1 MGNLWLF
8 LKSKTFA
15 VNAVLALLF
24 FIVLG
29 MSAQSI
35 LKWVTGFGEVQ
46 TVPDLSGMSLEDAQS
61 ALAELE
67 LEGVLLDSAMYRREL
82 RPREVYQQYPVA
94 GAVVKAGRQ
103 VMLKVNRSQ
112 PELITMPNVI
122 ERTLMRA
129 EFDLKSRDLN
139 IKNVEFVQDIADG
152 LVLQVK
158 LNGRQLSP
166 GSTVRKGSYITLV
179 VGRRNATSTLT
190 QVELQNE

>member
-46 TVPDLSGMSLEDAQS
+46 TVPDLSGMSLDDAQS

-129 EFDLKSRDLN
+129 EFDIKSRDLN

-190 QVELQNE
+190 EVELQNE

>member
-103 VMLKVNRSQ
+103 VILKVNRSQ

-129 EFDLKSRDLN
+129 EFDLKSRDLK

-190 QVELQNE
+190 EVELQNE

>member
-190 QVELQNE
+190 EVELQNE

>member
-8 LKSKTFA
+8 VKSKTFA

-61 ALAELE
+61 ALAEIE
-67 LEGVLLDSAMYRREL
+67 LEGVLLDSTMYRREL

>member
-129 EFDLKSRDLN
+129 EFDIKSRDLN

-152 LVLQVK
+152 LVLRVK

-190 QVELQNE
+190 EVELQNE

>member
-8 LKSKTFA
+8 LKSKTFG

-190 QVELQNE
+190 EVELQNE

>member
-129 EFDLKSRDLN
+129 EFDIKSRDLN

-190 QVELQNE
+190 EVELQNE